1 MAPLQIYDFILC
13 RSLELTMRKT
23 CSRGAE
29 IAQPKL
35 NRPRICAEHWIEV
48 SGQGAALYLA
58 GLLAHARR
66 KLFDATKLQLHDKT
80 VHSNQ
85 AQTMIGKLN
94 RVGPGARDLDPA
106 LRHQLRQD
114 QAQPEIDQLQVW
126 RTKPYRRE
134 RPRPSWG
141 RRFTTFK
148 SRGRYW

>member
-1 MAPLQIYDFILC
+1 
-13 RSLELTMRKT
+13 MRKT
-23 CSRGAE
+23 RSRGAA
-29 IAQPKL
+29 IAQPKI
-35 NRPRICAEHWIEV
+35 NCPGVCAQHCIQV
-48 SGQGAALYLA
+48 SDQETDLYPA
-58 GLLAHARR
+58 RLLAHAQR
-66 KLFDATKLQLHDKT
+66 KFFDSAKLHPHDKT

-85 AQTMIGKLN
+85 KQTMIGKLY

-106 LRHQLRQD
+106 QRHQLRQD

-126 RTKPYRRE
+126 RTKPYRRG